1 MQREIDD
8 GEKVEGI
15 DFDKNYLTMIQLID
29 FYQNWSCS
37 TLNNHQNESRLNKF
51 NYINNIFFSEE
62 NNILIYVCIYTQTHK
77 CMEELW

>member
-29 FYQNWSCS
+29 FYQN
-37 TLNNHQNESRLNKF
+37 
-51 NYINNIFFSEE
+51 
-62 NNILIYVCIYTQTHK
+62 
-77 CMEELW
+77 

>member
-1 MQREIDD
+1 MQREIDG

-29 FYQNWSCS
+29 FCQNLSCS
-37 TLNNHQNESRLNKF
+37 TLNNHQKSRLNKF

-62 NNILIYVCIYTQTHK
+62 NNILIYVCVYIHIHK
-77 CMEELW
+77 CMEEL